1 MLVIVSARRLDN
13 DRIEIAVT
21 RPHHD
26 SNGMLEYRSEKEI
39 REVLSN
45 LGIYTENDRF
55 SLESAN
61 TNGLK
66 RAPEISS
73 HGRSETF
80 IAFTRVSIVMV
91 IVVSNYFGRET
102 KTALLS

>member
-1 MLVIVSARRLDN
+1 LAGAAESEVGQQQTMLVIVGARRLDN

-21 RPHHD
+21 RPQHD

-61 TNGLK
+61 TMGLNEHLK
-66 RAPEISS
+66 FPPMDVPKHSLR
-73 HGRSETF
+73 
-80 IAFTRVSIVMV
+80 
-91 IVVSNYFGRET
+91 
-102 KTALLS
+102 LLGFRL